1 MKEKLIGILNSNERL
16 NFLELYNRGLLNEN
30 HLLDRAFLVYREDAR
45 SKTLDQVAQEL
56 CNKTH
61 FTPNLIKKM
70 IRRARKIEL
79 MAIEKENRK

>member
-16 NFLELYNRGLLNEN
+16 NFEELYNRGLLNVN
-30 HLLDRAFLVYREDAR
+30 HLLDRDFLVYREDAS

-56 CNKTH
+56 YNKTH

>member
-1 MKEKLIGILNSNERL
+1 MKEKLVGILNSNERL
-16 NFLELYNRGLLNEN
+16 NYKELYNRGLLNEN
-30 HLLDRAFLVYREDAR
+30 HLLDRAFLVYRENAR

-56 CNKTH
+56 YNKTH